1 MDLLN
6 NLLVGLADAATPQNL
21 LWVFIGVLLGT
32 LIGALPGFGPAT
44 AIAMLLPLTFT
55 LPADSA
61 IILLAGIYY
70 GGMFGGRIPSILL
83 NMPGDAPS
91 VVTTF
96 EGYPLAKRGK
106 AGPALTITAMTSFAG
121 GLVGIAALAFV
132 APPLAQIALK
142 FGPPE
147 ITLLALLGVLLI
159 AQLGQGSMAKSLIAA
174 GAGFTV
180 ASIGQDPMLGTERLA
195 FGIPELFS
203 GVSFVAA
210 VMGLFGLA
218 EVFYN
223 LEHRAHTRKTTT
235 AVDGLWPSKQEWK
248 ESFWP
253 SLRGSLSG
261 LLIGMAPGAGTE
273 IASMASYATEKRRSK
288 TPENFG
294 KGAIPGLAGPES
306 ANNAAAIGSFIP
318 LMTLRI
324 PGSVTTALIFGALLL
339 QGITPGPTLIND
351 QPVLFFGLIASMLIG
366 NIFLLV
372 INIPLVGVFA
382 SIVRIRFGI
391 LSAIV
396 VGALIVGAYSLNNT
410 MFDVWVMLFFGEL
423 GYLARKWGFSLG
435 PFALAF
441 VLSPI
446 MERSFRRSLSIS
458 DSGLAIFVERPA
470 SLAIILL
477 GCLIF
482 AGSPIL
488 AWLRGKKNKTA
499 ATSLKAK
506 DSYVSN
512 S

>member
-1 MDLLN
+1 MDIIV
-6 NLLVGLADAATPQNL
+6 NLLGGLTDAATPANL
-21 LWVFIGVLLGT
+21 MWVFIGVLLGT

-96 EGYPLAKRGK
+96 EGYPLARTGK
-106 AGPALTITAMTSFAG
+106 AGSALTLTAGSSFFG
-121 GLVGIAALAFV
+121 GLVGIVALAFI
-132 APPLAQIALK
+132 APSLALIALE

-147 ITLLALLGVLLI
+147 ITLLALLGILLI
-159 AQLGQGSMAKSLIAA
+159 TQLGHGSMAKSLIAA
-174 GAGFTV
+174 GAGFAL

-195 FGIPELFS
+195 FGIPELYS
-203 GVSFVAA
+203 GISFVAA

-223 LEHRAHTRKTTT
+223 LEHRAHTKKAETKVSR
-235 AVDGLWPSKQEWK
+235 LWPSKDEWRQ
-248 ESFWP
+248 SFWP
-253 SLRGSLSG
+253 SVRGAVSG
-261 LLIGMAPGAGTE
+261 LFIGMAPGAGAE

-288 TPENFG
+288 NPETFG
-294 KGAIPGLAGPES
+294 KGAIPGLTGPES
-306 ANNAAAIGSFIP
+306 ANNAAAIGAFIP
-318 LMTLRI
+318 LMTLGI

-351 QPVLFFGLIASMLIG
+351 QPQLFFGLIASMLIG
-366 NIFLLV
+366 NIFLLI

-396 VGALIVGAYSLNNT
+396 VAALIVGAYSLNNT
-410 MFDVWVMLFFGEL
+410 LFDVWMMILFGAI
-423 GYLARKWGFSLG
+423 GYLARKSGFSLG

-458 DSGLAIFVERPA
+458 DNGLAIFLERPA
-470 SLAIILL
+470 SLAIIAIGLA
-477 GCLIF
+477 IF
-482 AGSPIL
+482 VAGPIWSHYRNSRAVSSP
-488 AWLRGKKNKTA
+488 
-499 ATSLKAK
+499 SL
-506 DSYVSN
+506 
-512 S
+512 